1 MYDVLE
7 VLFKQFYL
15 KHTIMT
21 VVLSKCVLRI
31 CSKLVFVLCCV
42 DGQLFVSMATRLSK
56 KGNGCFK
63 VSQCVCMQG
72 SVFMVYYLL
81 QCVCMQGSV
90 FMVCYL
96 LQCVCMQGSVFM
108 VYYLLQCVCMQGL
121 TVCMYAR

>member
-1 MYDVLE
+1 MSRGEGERDHPSLREREGERKGEGGGKYMYDVLE
-7 VLFKQFYL
+7 VLFNQFYL

-72 SVFMVYYLL
+72 SVFMVYYLIE
-81 QCVCMQGSV
+81 
-90 FMVCYL
+90 
-96 LQCVCMQGSVFM
+96 
-108 VYYLLQCVCMQGL
+108 
-121 TVCMYAR
+121 CMYAR